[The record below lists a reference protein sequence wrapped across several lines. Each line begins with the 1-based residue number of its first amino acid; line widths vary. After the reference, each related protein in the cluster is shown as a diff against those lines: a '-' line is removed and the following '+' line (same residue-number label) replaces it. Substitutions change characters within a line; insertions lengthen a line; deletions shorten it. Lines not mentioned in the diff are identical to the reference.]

1 MLLTIITFFAVLGLI
16 VLVHE
21 FGHFI
26 VARKNKVRVDEFG
39 FGIPPRIIGLYKDEQ
54 NKFKIVGRKQ
64 IETKNM
70 IWSLNW
76 IPLGGFVKIK
86 GEQGEAAQ
94 DVDSFAHKSI
104 GARAAIL
111 SAGVTMNIILAVIL
125 LSIGFV
131 IGVPQAIDDST
142 KLSSLAKISDE
153 NIRIV
158 QILPDTPAANAGL
171 KIGDVLVNINDQ
183 SFNDVASIQNFVD
196 LQIGQ
201 TAKFQIKRN
210 NQLIN
215 LPITP
220 EILVETNH
228 GGIGVALVKTG
239 IVSYPWYIAW
249 WEGLKE
255 TGQMI
260 VSVIVGL
267 FLLVK
272 NLLVDHQLIGE
283 VYGPVG
289 IASLVGDAAR
299 MGVLYLLQLTA
310 ALSVIIAVINYLP
323 FPALDGGRVL
333 FLIIEI
339 FRGKPIDQKLEAIF
353 HNVGF
358 ALLMLLI
365 LIVTF
370 SDIFRIF

>member
-201 TAKFQIKRN
+201 TANFQIKRN

-228 GGIGVALVKTG
+228 GGIGVAL
-239 IVSYPWYIAW
+239 
-249 WEGLKE
+249 
-255 TGQMI
+255 
-260 VSVIVGL
+260 
-267 FLLVK
+267 
-272 NLLVDHQLIGE
+272 
-283 VYGPVG
+283 
-289 IASLVGDAAR
+289 
-299 MGVLYLLQLTA
+299 
-310 ALSVIIAVINYLP
+310 
-323 FPALDGGRVL
+323 
-333 FLIIEI
+333 
-339 FRGKPIDQKLEAIF
+339 
-353 HNVGF
+353 
-358 ALLMLLI
+358 
-365 LIVTF
+365 
-370 SDIFRIF
+370 